1 MTDTDTNIDNT
12 LTDQE
17 AVSSHHATADAP
29 VDVNDLITTNVEAQL
44 FQTNVLLNVS
54 AGVYS
59 GLVGQDEED
68 LRVQG
73 AEVDQD
79 AEHDVFVPG
88 RKRLIRKEALEPFAN
103 WRNRIKAYLGGIS
116 SPFLKMAGTRVV
128 KRTAIREVM
137 DQLEVFRNELEGLV
151 DAFMGLDDANYV
163 AEQNIQTGVFDRK
176 FPDRAGYLTQFYLT
190 PDKVRRKFGLTWE
203 TFQIS
208 QVSDAERA
216 GIRAEE
222 ANAIRERMG
231 SYARE
236 ADQKMYRLI
245 QSRLVVL
252 AKAMEVKGTINAER
266 VHRINEEIQRL
277 KNLNVSDNAD
287 IAALIDSVSTHT
299 LNVKDWKTDAEGK
312 KALAELIESQQRQIT
327 QELVDNDI
335 VVVPGGR
342 RGAVP
347 VDVEA
352 MEGLE
357 EATPDDVPPV
367 TGGRRAAVSPPPEPS
382 GDDEQEEDMPVSSG
396 RPSRVPSA
404 EALAMMGVT
413 LVEHHVAR

>member
-1 MTDTDTNIDNT
+1 M
-12 LTDQE
+12 
-17 AVSSHHATADAP
+17 
-29 VDVNDLITTNVEAQL
+29 
-44 FQTNVLLNVS
+44 LLNVS
-54 AGVYS
+54 AGIYS

-73 AEVDQD
+73 AEVEQD

-137 DQLEVFRNELEGLV
+137 DQLEVFKNELDGLV
-151 DAFMGLDDANYV
+151 DAFMGLDNANYV

-176 FPDRAGYLTQFYLT
+176 FPDRVGYLTQFYLT

-208 QVSDAERA
+208 EVTDAERA

-245 QSRLVVL
+245 QSRLIVL

-287 IAALIDSVSTHT
+287 IAALIDSVSAST
-299 LNVKDWKTDAEGK
+299 LNVKNWKTDSEGK
-312 KALAELIESQQRQIT
+312 KALAELIEAQQRQIE

-335 VVVPGGR
+335 VVVPNGR
-342 RGAVP
+342 RGSAP
-347 VDVEA
+347 VDAEA
-352 MEGLE
+352 MEALE
-357 EATPDDVPPV
+357 ETAPDDVLPV
-367 TGGRRAAVSPPPEPS
+367 TSGRRTAVVPLDDD
-382 GDDEQEEDMPVSSG
+382 GDEEEEDMPISSG

-413 LVEHHVAR
+413 LVEHHVSQ